1 MDYAWP
7 VLIGL
12 ETLQRLRVE
21 TILDPEQRVKI
32 SREDVRSIITSS
44 LLRYPFKN
52 SWKKLAAFSSERR

>member
-12 ETLQRLRVE
+12 ETLQRLRVK
-21 TILDPEQRVKI
+21 TILDPELRVKI
-32 SREDVRSIITSS
+32 SRDGVRSIIVSS

-52 SWKKLAAFSSERR
+52 SWKKLAAFSNEHR